1 MRRALEVAA
10 ALVGVLLMGTV
21 FAILE
26 NWELAGERDDA
37 VAIATMYADSAA
49 FYRSMCSGP
58 RQTDQ
63 QAERDSIVVQVAR
76 ELGVS
81 EMIALAISHVENPA
95 GDSLAISH
103 AGAVGLM
110 QVMPP
115 EALAARG
122 DSAGAVSR
130 AMLVRR
136 LCGSATLF
144 ERECNVRVGLTIF
157 RLFLTE
163 HDGDLNL
170 ALRAYNGALPYPRAG
185 DRYVRAVADRQRRLE
200 GL

>member
-1 MRRALEVAA
+1 MRRTLEVAA
-10 ALVGVLLMGTV
+10 ALVGILLMGTV

-37 VAIATMYADSAA
+37 VAIAAMYADSAA

-58 RQTDQ
+58 VQLDQ
-63 QAERDSIVVQVAR
+63 RAKRDSIVLRAAQ
-76 ELGVS
+76 ELGIS
-81 EMIALAISHVENPA
+81 ETIALAIAHVENPRA
-95 GDSLAISH
+95 DSLAISH

-122 DSAGAVSR
+122 DSAGAVGR

-144 ERECNVRVGLTIF
+144 ERECNVRVGLEVF
-157 RLFLTE
+157 RHYLTE
-163 HDGDLNL
+163 HGGDLNL
-170 ALRAYNGALPYPRAG
+170 ALAAYNGALGYPDAAR
-185 DRYVRAVADRQRRLE
+185 RYVQAVIDRQRRLE